1 MDGLDA
7 SWTMWVV
14 LIVGT
19 AAFWAVIF
27 LAVRALFVGR
37 GTSGSPD
44 PDDSRDP
51 DPHLERLARGEITV
65 EESAD
70 LSDEIDDVTGQP
82 ASRPPLS
89 RGRS

>member
-1 MDGLDA
+1 MDGAGGYA

-14 LIVGT
+14 MIVGT

-27 LAVRALFVGR
+27 LAVRALFIGR

-51 DPHLERLARGEITV
+51 DPLQDRLARGEITV
-65 EESAD
+65 EEYVHLYAQIETVAGRHS
-70 LSDEIDDVTGQP
+70 
-82 ASRPPLS
+82 SRPPHH
-89 RGRS
+89 